1 MPAQSRTPQ
10 QSVPAKAP
18 TTTSPAKVAGP
29 GNAADQASM
38 PASAEDAQGLLRDH
52 TDGAGVS
59 VGGEL
64 PGQALLGESDGNRVS
79 TGGATG
85 FSAGVER
92 NGLWARFNPPLEIR
106 PGSVWARMATGGI
119 TVSSLYY
126 SFREGKASLT
136 LDTGVAGDVLDV
148 FMNLKGGIEGRFAS
162 AIKGALPAKI
172 REPGYDPFNDK
183 DIGTLL
189 SGVVSAMGSAFPK
202 DASSAGGDLASRIT
216 KPSITATVSP
226 KPMEVDLGDNMK
238 LKLGA
243 NASAQLTAHLKG
255 TMGDA
260 LSQPKVASL
269 VLSCDGVSIEHKEWG
284 KIAGID
290 VRSVGFGPD
299 LAVTSLDYGL
309 GLESGIGALKALA
322 MLFQLRTGQ
331 DIGVRDVNSPELKGI
346 RDDIDAKAKAKLPE
360 LLKQQVLAHDKAIPG
375 VDLSDMFQGLS

>member
-1 MPAQSRTPQ
+1 MPAQSRSPQ
-10 QSVPAKAP
+10 QSVPSKAPAQAGPAKAP
-18 TTTSPAKVAGP
+18 SQ
-29 GNAADQASM
+29 GNAAGQEAM
-38 PASAEDAQGLLRDH
+38 PASVDETQGLLREH
-52 TDGAGVS
+52 TEGAGVS
-59 VGGEL
+59 VAGEL
-64 PGQALLGESDGNRVS
+64 PGQSMLGESDGNRVS

-92 NGLWARFNPPLEIR
+92 NGLWARFSPPLEIR

-119 TVSSLYY
+119 TVSSIYY
-126 SFREGKASLT
+126 SFREGKASLV

-148 FMNLKGGIEGRFAS
+148 FMNLKGDIEGRFAG
-162 AIKGALPAKI
+162 AIKSALPAKI

-183 DIGTLL
+183 DIGKLL

-226 KPMEVDLGDNMK
+226 KPMEVDLGENMK
-238 LKLGA
+238 LKLNA

-260 LSQPKVASL
+260 LKQPKVTSL
-269 VLSCDGVSIEHKEWG
+269 LLSCDGVSIEHKEWG

-290 VRSVGFGPD
+290 VRSVAFGPD
-299 LAVTSLDYGL
+299 LAVTSLDYDL

-331 DIGVRDVNSPELKGI
+331 DLGVRDINSPELKGI
-346 RDDIDAKAKAKLPE
+346 RADIDAKVKAKLPE

-375 VDLSDMFQGLS
+375 VDLSDMFQGL

>member
-1 MPAQSRTPQ
+1 MPAQSRGPQ
-10 QSVPAKAP
+10 QVSPAKAP
-18 TTTSPAKVAGP
+18 TTTGPAKVAGP
-29 GNAADQASM
+29 GNAAGQDAM
-38 PASAEDAQGLLRDH
+38 PASVEDTQGLLRDH

-59 VGGEL
+59 VAGEL

-92 NGLWARFNPPLEIR
+92 NGLWARFNPPLEVR
-106 PGSVWARMATGGI
+106 PGSVWARLATGGI
-119 TVSSLYY
+119 TVSSMYY

-148 FMNLKGGIEGRFAS
+148 FMNLKGDIEGRFAN

-183 DIGTLL
+183 DIGNLL

-202 DASSAGGDLASRIT
+202 DGGGAGGAGLADRIT

-226 KPMEVDLGDNMK
+226 KPMEVALGDKMK
-238 LKLGA
+238 LTLGA
-243 NASAQLTAHLKG
+243 NASAELTAYMQG
-255 TMGDA
+255 SMGDA
-260 LSQPKVASL
+260 LKQPKVASL
-269 VLSCDGVSIEHKEWG
+269 LLRCDGVAIEHEVWG

-290 VRSVGFGPD
+290 VRSIAFGPD
-299 LAVTSLDYGL
+299 LSVTSLDYEL
-309 GLESGIGALKALA
+309 GLESGLGALKALA

-346 RDDIDAKAKAKLPE
+346 RAEIDGKAKAQLPAM
-360 LLKQQVLAHDKAIPG
+360 LKQQVLAHDKAIPG
-375 VDLSDMFQGLS
+375 VDLSDMFQGV